1 MDILVGMPR
10 PITRAPVDGR
20 CRVCGSTEFTT
31 RNRCKPCNRE
41 IERAR
46 RAKDPE
52 KRRARDAERSRRWR
66 RANPHKTREQLLRQ
80 LYGLTPERFAEI
92 LRAQGDACAICQ
104 KPSSDYCVDHCHET
118 HRVRGILCRP
128 CNIGIGQFRDD
139 PALLLAAA
147 DYVEEHAGGCA

>member
-1 MDILVGMPR
+1 MDMLR
-10 PITRAPVDGR
+10 PSCRVIIRAPVDGK

-52 KRRARDAERSRRWR
+52 KRRARDAERSRQWR
-66 RANPHKTREQLLRQ
+66 RANPDKLREQLLRQ
-80 LYGLTPERFAEI
+80 LYGLTPEQFTEI
-92 LRAQGDACAICQ
+92 LRAQGNACAICR
-104 KPSSDYCVDHCHET
+104 KPSSDYCVDHCHVT
-118 HRVRGILCRP
+118 RRVRGVLCRP

-139 PALLLAAA
+139 PALLLKAAE
-147 DYVEEHAGGCA
+147 YVEEH